1 MEAFDIFYNNAVI
14 AVVLVKEGD
23 QEVYDYIINNS
34 KIDMDKQNI
43 IGLS

>member
-1 MEAFDIFYNNAVI
+1 MEAFDIFYNNTVI

-23 QEVYDYIINNS
+23 QDVYDYIINNS
-34 KIDMDKQNI
+34 KIDMDKQSI